1 MIEVL
6 MKSFSPVNTAGHE
19 PLSLLSAELKKV
31 KLNKKGGL
39 DVLVE
44 ASVMNPDS
52 EDPYR
57 IVIPVE
63 SGIPVHPDLHSV
75 LRRMAAHLALIDE
88 RVEYS
93 SENDALRLQM
103 DEGVKASVWPL
114 NQYHVR
120 GVILK
125 GIEGEDSEG
134 VQINGMKTL
143 KTGKPINILT
153 PFVSLTESKTDYAH
167 MISLADAVADLRLEV
182 RNYFGGKVMP
192 PSQLAMG
199 FDDVEE
205 IEE

>member
-1 MIEVL
+1 M
-6 MKSFSPVNTAGHE
+6 MKSFSPVNSGEHA

-31 KLNKKGGL
+31 KLNKKGGI

-57 IVIPVE
+57 ILMPIE
-63 SGIPVHPDLHSV
+63 SEIPVHPDLHSV
-75 LRRMAAHLALIDE
+75 LRRIAAHLALIDE

-93 SENDALRLQM
+93 SDNDALRLQM
-103 DEGVKASVWPL
+103 DEGVKAASWPL

-125 GIEGEDSEG
+125 GVEGEDSEG
-134 VQINGMKTL
+134 VQVNGIKTL

-167 MISLADAVADLRLEV
+167 MVSLANAVADLRLEV
-182 RNYFGGKVMP
+182 RNYFGGKVLP
-192 PSQLAMG
+192 PSQLTMG
-199 FDDVEE
+199 FDDAEE
-205 IEE
+205 IDD